1 MSTSFTRRFIR
12 NGETLDSWSTIAPY
26 FDALDKRAVDT
37 VETLTR
43 WLEDYSELMAA
54 VDEVGTDRHVKMTC
68 QTDDPARKA
77 AFLDFIENVEP
88 VCKPRCHALNVKYT
102 QSPAA
107 KDLPLDRY
115 HVLDRKIRASVEIFC
130 EANVALQTEE
140 AKLSQQFQEISGAQ
154 TVNFDGKE
162 QTLQQLALYA
172 ERTDRLVR
180 QSAWEAEAHR
190 RLQDVDALEDI
201 FDQLIALRHKMALNA
216 DCRDF
221 REYAFKSKQ
230 RFDYT
235 PEDCL
240 AFHAAVEQAGVP
252 VYREMQRQRKQA
264 LGVNSLRPWDGSV
277 DVKGRPPLRPF
288 QTADQL
294 CEGSSRIFHRV
305 HADLGKQFDEMRERG
320 YLDLD
325 SRKGKAP
332 GGYQATYDESRHP
345 FIFMNAVGVQR
356 DVRTMIHEGG
366 HAFHCYAARHDALL
380 PYRSSP
386 MEFAEVASMGMELL
400 ALDAFDEFYRG
411 EDLARAKRA
420 QLEGIIS
427 LFPWVATIDAFQHY
441 LYTNPTH
448 TRDDRRREWLAL
460 HERFGGIADY
470 TGYERALA
478 YSWQRQL
485 HLFEVPFYYIEYG
498 IAQLG
503 ALQVWRNALRDF
515 PSAVD
520 NYRKALSLGGS
531 RPLPE
536 LFTAAGGSF
545 DFSSQT
551 IAPLM
556 DLVQRELQKLPS

>member
-1 MSTSFTRRFIR
+1 MQARFARRFIR
-12 NGETLDSWSTIAPY
+12 GGDVLDSWSTIEPY
-26 FDALDKRAVDT
+26 FNALDERAIEDVPA
-37 VETLTR
+37 LIR

-77 AFLDFIENVEP
+77 AFLDFIENIEP
-88 VCKPRCHALNVKYT
+88 KCKPRCHALNVKYT
-102 QSPAA
+102 QCASA
-107 KDLPLDRY
+107 KDLPGERY
-115 HVLDRKIRASVEIFC
+115 RVLDRRIRATVEIFR

-140 AKLSQQFQEISGAQ
+140 AKLAQQFQEISGAQ
-154 TVNFDGKE
+154 TVTFDGRE

-172 ERTDRLVR
+172 ERTDRSIR
-180 QSAWEAEAHR
+180 QSAWEAEANR

-216 DCRDF
+216 DCGDF

-235 PEDCL
+235 PQDCL
-240 AFHAAVEQAGVP
+240 AFHESVERVCVP
-252 VYREMQRQRKQA
+252 LYRDTQRQRRA
-264 LGVNSLRPWDGSV
+264 LLGVDPLRPWDGSV

-294 CEGSSRIFHRV
+294 CDGSSRVFHRV
-305 HADLGKQFDEMRERG
+305 HADLGRQFDEMRERG

-332 GGYQATYDESRHP
+332 GGYQATYDEARRP

-366 HAFHCYAARHDALL
+366 HAFHCYAARHDPLL

-386 MEFAEVASMGMELL
+386 IEFAEVASMGMELL

-420 QLEGIIS
+420 QLEGILS

-441 LYTNPTH
+441 LYANPAH
-448 TRDDRRREWLAL
+448 TRHDRRREWLRL
-460 HERFGGIADY
+460 HDRFGGIADY

-503 ALQVWRNALRDF
+503 ALQVWRNARAEF
-515 PSAVD
+515 PSAVER
-520 NYRKALSLGGS
+520 YRNALALGGS

-536 LFTAAGGSF
+536 LFSAAGATF
-545 DFSSQT
+545 DFSEPT
-551 IAPLM
+551 LAPLM
-556 DLVQRELQKLPS
+556 NLVRRELEQLPA